1 MAASGDWVNAL
12 LAGRLRLPPD
22 FKGDSV
28 SIRLSL
34 MLIWLA
40 TAKLKSSATLIKL
53 NQMND
58 LITLTF
64 PLYSRAKLGFFLL
77 QRGED
82 G

>member
-1 MAASGDWVNAL
+1 MAASGDWVNVL